1 MSYRLKN
8 SDFKLFLVILG
19 GKASDL
25 LVCMKEG
32 IWLYFGVFCQG
43 KMYPG
48 REVGRECDGVPEWD
62 KMEIRKV

>member
-1 MSYRLKN
+1 M
-8 SDFKLFLVILG
+8 
-19 GKASDL
+19 SDL
-25 LVCMKEG
+25 WVYVEEG
-32 IWLYFGVFCQG
+32 IGIYFGVFCQG